1 MDEKFIKEFKELGN
15 PYEIMNL
22 EYNCSRLEIKVAF
35 NSLSRKYHPDKNPD
49 NPKARTLYHIN

>member
-1 MDEKFIKEFKELGN
+1 MDEKFIKELKELGN

-49 NPKARTLYHIN
+49 NT

>member
-1 MDEKFIKEFKELGN
+1 MDEKFIKELKELGN

-22 EYNCSRLEIKVAF
+22 EYSCSRLEIKVAF

-49 NPKARTLYHIN
+49 NT